1 MNQNYIN
8 EVLEIIRGNLDSKKI
23 KERLL
28 NYHENDIAQVFPY
41 LSKNER
47 LKLYKIIDKD
57 TLSDIFSYLEEPSEY
72 LEELSNDVAADIIEN
87 MDADDAIDL
96 LEELDEDDRQELI
109 ELMDK
114 EAVNDINLIFSYDD
128 DMIGSKM
135 TTNYISINKNATVK
149 QAMSIMV
156 KEAAVNDNVSTI
168 YFTDN
173 EGIFFGVMDLRDL
186 IIARD
191 GQPLIDLIKTSYPYL
206 KATDLVSDCINQ
218 IHGYALDSIP
228 VVDDNNRLVG
238 VITSDDIV
246 EVVQDELTDDYAKF
260 AGLTEE
266 EDLKEPIRKSIKKR
280 LPWLLILLGLG
291 LLTSVLISSF
301 EVVVATI
308 PLIVFF
314 QSLILDMSGNT
325 GTQSLAVT
333 IRVLSDDNVSKKD
346 VRKLIFKEFKI
357 GFLNGLLIGL
367 GSLVAVF
374 LFLNFFI
381 SRNQN
386 IDYNFKIAFSV
397 GVSMW
402 GAMLIASLSGTI
414 IPVVFKKFKIDPAVA
429 SGPLITTIND
439 VIAVAVYYGLTWI
452 LFSTVIG

>member
-173 EGIFFGVMDLRDL
+173 DGTFFGVMDLRDL

-301 EVVVATI
+301 EVVVAAI

-402 GAMLIASLSGTI
+402 WAMLIASLSGTI

-452 LFSTVIG
+452 LFSTIIG

>member
-173 EGIFFGVMDLRDL
+173 DGTFFGVMDLRDL

-228 VVDDNNRLVG
+228 VVGDNNRLVG

-301 EVVVATI
+301 EVVVAAI

-452 LFSTVIG
+452 LFSTIIG